1 MPVPRDAGPT
11 PSPEIGLVFAPLP
24 PLMKMPSGPWPPP
37 PPALP
42 SPAPMPEGV
51 SPGVPGLGPSGEIET
66 RAERFPAGI
75 AGGGATGAGV
85 AESAMSVS
93 FVLARR
99 PTSGAA
105 TFAST
110 FRGVARGADI
120 GFTGK
125 SGFGG
130 ACEDEAMLIGPVCFS
145 SVKISG
151 AATFEALRDAGVFG
165 RRDVSSFAV
174 SCNFGRSGWRAASC
188 TMLGIAGK
196 ILGGS

>member
-1 MPVPRDAGPT
+1 MPVPRDVGPM
-11 PSPEIGLVFAPLP
+11 PSPEIGLVLAPLP
-24 PLMKMPSGPWPPP
+24 PLMKMPSGPWPLP
-37 PPALP
+37 PPALA
-42 SPAPMPEGV
+42 SPATLAEAAP
-51 SPGVPGLGPSGEIET
+51 PGVPGLGPSGEIET

-93 FVLARR
+93 LPPARR

-105 TFAST
+105 TFEFT

-130 ACEDEAMLIGPVCFS
+130 VCEDEAMLIGPGCFS
-145 SVKISG
+145 SADISG
-151 AATFEALRDAGVFG
+151 AVTFEALRDAGLFG
-165 RRDVSSFAV
+165 RKEVSSFAV
-174 SCNFGRSGWRAASC
+174 SCNFGRSGCRAASC